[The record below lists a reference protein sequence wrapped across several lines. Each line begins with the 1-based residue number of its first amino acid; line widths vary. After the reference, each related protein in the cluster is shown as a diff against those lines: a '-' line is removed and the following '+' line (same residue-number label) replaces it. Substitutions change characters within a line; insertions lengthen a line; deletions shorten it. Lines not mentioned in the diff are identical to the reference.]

1 MFYADCFAFIC
12 SKLYYLRRTKLLL
25 LLILLIPVANIAF
38 GQKKGNKKIRVQ
50 IVNSNTFEF
59 DKSRGEKVKR
69 LIGDVQ
75 FKQDDIL
82 LFCDSAY
89 FYDEENLVEAYSRVR
104 ITRSDGFV
112 LSGDFLRYE
121 GDIKRARMIGNVHMT
136 DPSMELTTTE
146 MDFDLDNNIGYYT
159 NGATILNN
167 QNKLTSRFGYFY
179 TKTNQVY
186 FKKDVLLVNPEYTI
200 DCDTLLYNTVS
211 KTAWFLGPT
220 NIKSDDNTIYCEN
233 GWYDTQRELSQFSRN
248 AVLTSKENIV
258 MADSLT
264 YNRKTGLGRG
274 FRNLRV
280 IDTAEKLTIRGN
292 YGEINRLKKTTY
304 ITQKPVAKK
313 LMGNDSIY
321 LLADTLFYLQG
332 IDSNRILKAFY
343 NSRILKKDLQ
353 AVSDSIVYSLR
364 DSVITL
370 FNQPV
375 MWSEEKQITA
385 DTIRLFIHKNQLD
398 SMLMQGNAFIATKE
412 NDKHFNQIKGRNMKG
427 LFNNQQ
433 LQRVIVIG
441 NGESIY
447 YAKDSSGYIGMNR
460 ISCSHMLIRL
470 DSNQLQKITFYEKPA
485 GTIFP
490 VNNLPEPETRIKGFK
505 WLWHR
510 RPKQVMKEL
519 F

>member
-1 MFYADCFAFIC
+1 M
-12 SKLYYLRRTKLLL
+12 YLKHTKLLL
-25 LLILLIPVANIAF
+25 LSVLLACTAHIALAQ
-38 GQKKGNKKIRVQ
+38 GSRKKKIRVQ

-59 DKSRGEKVKR
+59 DKTRGENVKR
-69 LIGDVQ
+69 LIGNVQ
-75 FKQDDIL
+75 FKQDDIS

-89 FYDEENLVEAYSRVR
+89 FYDDEENLVEAYGNVR
-104 ITRSDGFV
+104 ITRPDGFV
-112 LSGDFLRYE
+112 LSGDYLRYIGE
-121 GDIKRARMIGNVHMT
+121 SRKARMIGNVRMT
-136 DPSMELTTTE
+136 DPQMELTTTE
-146 MDFDLDNNIGYYT
+146 MDFDMTDNVGYYT
-159 NGATILNN
+159 QGATLLNN
-167 QNKLTSRFGYFY
+167 QNKLTSRYGYFY

-186 FKKDVLLVNPEYTI
+186 FKKDVLLINPEYTI

-220 NIKSDDNTIYCEN
+220 HIKSDDNTIYCEN
-233 GWYDTQRELSQFSRN
+233 GWYDTFRELSQFSRH

-280 IDTAEKLTIRGN
+280 IDTAEKMTIRGG
-292 YGEINRLKKTTY
+292 YGEINRIKKVTF
-304 ITQKPVAKK
+304 ITKNPVAKK
-313 LMGNDSIY
+313 MMGKDSIY
-321 LLADTLFYLQG
+321 LLADTLYYVQTT
-332 IDSNRILKAFY
+332 DSSRILKAY
-343 NSRILKKDLQ
+343 YHSRILKTDLQ
-353 AVSDSIVYSLR
+353 AVSDSIVYGMR
-364 DSVITL
+364 DSAITL
-370 FNQPV
+370 FHQPV

-385 DTIRLFIHKNQLD
+385 DTIRLFIHNNQLD
-398 SMLMQGNAFIATKE
+398 SMLMLNNAFIATKE
-412 NDKHFNQIKGRNMKG
+412 NSKHFNQIKGRNMKG

-433 LQRVIVIG
+433 LQKVFVIG

-470 DSNQLQKITFYEKPA
+470 DSNQLQKITFYDKPS

-490 VNNLPEPETRIKGFK
+490 VDKLPEPETRIKGFK
-505 WLWHR
+505 WLGSL
-510 RPKQVMKEL
+510 RPRPQKEYL